1 MSSRYIPHTEADIA
15 QMLDA
20 INVDSIEALFE
31 PIPEKLRLARPLH
44 IPASAS
50 EQEVSRELGR
60 LAAKNANTET
70 HDWFLGAGVY
80 ALTIPNFYFR
90 QE

>member
-60 LAAKNANTET
+60 LAAKNEPESAAAIGPCQ
-70 HDWFLGAGVY
+70 GARCQQKRGD
-80 ALTIPNFYFR
+80 
-90 QE
+90 